1 MKTDVT
7 IRKALMADLDSV
19 MNIYAEARQYMK
31 EQGNPEQWG
40 EDYPQI
46 SLVEADIAAG
56 KCYVCGSD
64 GSIGAA
70 FYFAVENDKSYDVIE
85 DGSWRNDRA
94 YGVVHRIAVGENMHN
109 HGIAGQ
115 CIAYAVAECKKQ
127 NIYDL
132 RMDTHNANIPMQKFL
147 EKQDFRRCGKVYMED
162 GSERIAYH
170 KIIIC
175 NVVF

>member
-40 EDYPQI
+40 EDYPQR

-70 FYFAVENDKSYDVIE
+70 FYFAVEND
-85 DGSWRNDRA
+85 DG
-94 YGVVHRIAVGENMHN
+94 IAVTGGGYG
-109 HGIAGQ
+109 HGVGMSQNGSGAMAEMGYGYEEILAFYYPETVLLQ
-115 CIAYAVAECKKQ
+115 AY
-127 NIYDL
+127 
-132 RMDTHNANIPMQKFL
+132 
-147 EKQDFRRCGKVYMED
+147 
-162 GSERIAYH
+162 
-170 KIIIC
+170 
-175 NVVF
+175 